1 MKINPLYCKYGN
13 KKLCCKCN
21 SHLINIYKE
30 PAKSRK
36 PFYNYWKLVV
46 LKVMVNIGV
55 QVVDKNYDG
64 EYETLESFKK
74 SGARDVTSEV
84 LEEEVYESKY
94 ENPELMESLKKYL
107 DEDESKDITD
117 QNMLDILKI
126 VKTLTT
132 IMGISLLN
140 VDELKII
147 KETRLLCQS
156 NIKNKTEWSQSA
168 KVKKK
173 SR

>member
-1 MKINPLYCKYGN
+1 M
-13 KKLCCKCN
+13 
-21 SHLINIYKE
+21 
-30 PAKSRK
+30 
-36 PFYNYWKLVV
+36 
-46 LKVMVNIGV
+46 
-55 QVVDKNYDG
+55 
-64 EYETLESFKK
+64 
-74 SGARDVTSEV
+74 TSEV

-126 VKTLTT
+126 VKTLTN
-132 IMGISLLN
+132 IILGISLPD

-156 NIKNKTEWSQSA
+156 NIKNKHRLVS
-168 KVKKK
+168 KC
-173 SR
+173 